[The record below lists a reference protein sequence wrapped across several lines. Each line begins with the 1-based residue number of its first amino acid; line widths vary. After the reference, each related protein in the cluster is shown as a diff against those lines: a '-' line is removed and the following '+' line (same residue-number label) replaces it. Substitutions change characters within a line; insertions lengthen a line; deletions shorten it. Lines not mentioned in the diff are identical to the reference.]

1 MATIA
6 MAMEW
11 YRMMMRPSRSA
22 WTISMPSSLITTSRT
37 PISAIGPESMPQT
50 AVTMPIMAIATRI
63 KSLGGV
69 EEVVETGFDKL
80 HGNTPNMDLQP
91 I

>member
-22 WTISMPSSLITTSRT
+22 WTIFMPSALTTISRT
-37 PISAIGPESMPQT
+37 PISAMGPDNMPQM
-50 AVTMPIMAIATRI
+50 AVTMPIMAIATKI
-63 KSLGGV
+63 SPLV
-69 EEVVETGFDKL
+69 ELKR
-80 HGNTPNMDLQP
+80 
-91 I
+91 